1 MKRIGIIGGMSWES
15 TQTYYQLINEAVRDR
30 LGGLHSAQLVLY
42 SVDFHQ
48 VERLQAAG
56 DWDRAGDLLADGA
69 RGLEAAGADFLIL
82 ATNTM
87 HQVAPAI
94 EAAVE
99 IPFLHIADATAER
112 IRADGLSQVGLLGT
126 HYTMEEAFYRGRLRD
141 RHGLDVLIPGEAA
154 RDTAHRVIFEE
165 LCLGRIESSA
175 REAYRQIISGLVE
188 DGAEA
193 VILGCTEISLLVSEV
208 DATVPLYDT
217 TALHAAAAV
226 DMALS

>member
-1 MKRIGIIGGMSWES
+1 MKRIGILGGMSWES
-15 TQTYYQLINEAVRDR
+15 TQAYYKLLNEGVRAR
-30 LGGLHSAQLVLY
+30 RGGLHSAELVHF

-48 VERLQAAG
+48 VERLQVAG
-56 DWDRAGDLLADGA
+56 EWERAGELL
-69 RGLEAAGADFLIL
+69 AAGARSLAAAGAEFLIL

-99 IPFLHIADATAER
+99 IPFLHIADATADG

-126 HYTMEEAFYRGRLRD
+126 HYTMEGAFYRGRLQD
-141 RHGLDVLIPGEAA
+141 HHGLDVLIPDEQG
-154 RDTAHRVIFEE
+154 RDTVHRVIYEE
-165 LCLGRIESSA
+165 LCLGRIEASS
-175 REAYRQIISGLVE
+175 RDAYRQIIADLVKT
-188 DGAEA
+188 GAQA
-193 VILGCTEISLLVSEV
+193 VILGCTEISLLVSEE

-226 DMALS
+226 DMALE